1 MFANNDAEQAKQ
13 RLTADFKAIIAD
25 GEELLH
31 ATAGQAGE
39 KAGMV
44 RDRIQNNLRIAKEK
58 LDVVETGIVNKA
70 RAAAWATDDYVH
82 VNPWTAA
89 GIAAGV
95 GFLLGMLISRR

>member
-1 MFANNDAEQAKQ
+1 MFVNNDAEQAKQ

-44 RDRIQNNLRIAKEK
+44 RDRIQKNLRIAKPSDIFPVFHELFK
-58 LDVVETGIVNKA
+58 KSE
-70 RAAAWATDDYVH
+70 
-82 VNPWTAA
+82 AA
-89 GIAAGV
+89 G
-95 GFLLGMLISRR
+95 